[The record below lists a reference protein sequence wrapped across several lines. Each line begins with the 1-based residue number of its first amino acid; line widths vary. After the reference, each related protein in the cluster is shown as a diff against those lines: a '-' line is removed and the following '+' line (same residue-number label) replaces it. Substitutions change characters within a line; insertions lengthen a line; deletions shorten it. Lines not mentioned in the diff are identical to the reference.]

1 MRIIDADRYRKD
13 LLSAYDDISMELE
26 VLDRQPLVSAIPIPE
41 GATNGDMVEKIF
53 GKVRP
58 EIVKA
63 VSDVYCALI
72 RMMYSSCCE
81 KLDKWWDAPYK
92 GVQNLSEKPTGLESE

>member
-1 MRIIDADRYRKD
+1 MSI
-13 LLSAYDDISMELE
+13 ELE
-26 VLDRQPLVSAIPIPE
+26 VLDRQPLVSAIPISE

-53 GKVRP
+53 GK
-58 EIVKA
+58 
-63 VSDVYCALI
+63 DVYCALI

-92 GVQNLSEKPTGLESE
+92 R